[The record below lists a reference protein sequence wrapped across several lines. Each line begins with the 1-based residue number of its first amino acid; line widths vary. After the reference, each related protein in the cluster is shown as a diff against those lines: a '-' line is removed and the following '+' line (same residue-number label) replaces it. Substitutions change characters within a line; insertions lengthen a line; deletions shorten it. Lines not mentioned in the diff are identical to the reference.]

1 MAWMMKMDATLS
13 GLVKEN
19 EELKKEVR
27 EMWRE
32 NMEDWREYFQ
42 EVGKVRKDMRV
53 MERWVR

>member
-1 MAWMMKMDATLS
+1 MMKMDVTLG
-13 GLVKEN
+13 GLVREN

-32 NMEDWREYFQ
+32 NMEDQKEYFQ

-53 MERWVR
+53 MEWWVRW